1 MKESNESQAKRA
13 KAATEHPD
21 YILRTKEWRRVRDCM
36 RGEVAI
42 KNLREKYLPRPAGM
56 SGSYASAYEDYIE
69 RAHFPLVCSYALQGV
84 LGVIITKLPEF
95 NIPKELEY
103 LINSATKDGR
113 SLRQLF
119 LDVVVEIFITG
130 RVPLVVD
137 IDENN
142 ADRFCIIQYKAED
155 LINWKTATMSDN
167 QTMQLAV
174 LRQQRYKDVSDVFS
188 QETSN
193 YYKVMILEDGE
204 YVVATYDENSVEIPE
219 EKVIPQFFSTRLNTL
234 PLIIA
239 GSINNSS
246 DIQPIPLIPV
256 ANCAIQMYRKEAD
269 LANSEFLSC
278 NPTLC
283 ITGVESDDMG
293 QPKNTPNVVGSSVL
307 FALEN
312 PASRI
317 FYTTTDTAALQHV
330 KEHIKDLYE
339 EAIRH
344 GVSILDARKGIE
356 AAEALR
362 IRQATQSASIY
373 SIYLSAVSAI
383 RKCLELICT
392 WGGYNKDDLD
402 VDAPSTLTFGTP
414 DADLIRELAS
424 GNTNAV
430 YPLSTVHRYLISAG
444 MLDQTVSFEE
454 YVDLLMADQGIKRKL
469 KAVMEAYGTTDL
481 SFSTE
486 ETGDI
491 TTNTEDSGGKVNT
504 NKTSKYSPVNNPG
517 LEGL

>member
-1 MKESNESQAKRA
+1 MIKR
-13 KAATEHPD
+13 
-21 YILRTKEWRRVRDCM
+21 L
-36 RGEVAI
+36 VAV
-42 KNLREKYLPRPAGM
+42 NDPGPVVAPGNDSPSLLSHVLPETIIIQQDAELLGQGAVIPAG
-56 SGSYASAYEDYIE
+56 
-69 RAHFPLVCSYALQGV
+69 HKKPVH
-84 LGVIITKLPEF
+84 
-95 NIPKELEY
+95 
-103 LINSATKDGR
+103 
-113 SLRQLF
+113 
-119 LDVVVEIFITG
+119 
-130 RVPLVVD
+130 
-137 IDENN
+137 
-142 ADRFCIIQYKAED
+142 
-155 LINWKTATMSDN
+155 
-167 QTMQLAV
+167 AV
-174 LRQQRYKDVSDVFS
+174 LNQLWIPPYRRGHHR
-188 QETSN
+188 EARGH
-193 YYKVMILEDGE
+193 ILQDG
-204 YVVATYDENSVEIPE
+204 V
-219 EKVIPQFFSTRLNTL
+219 
-234 PLIIA
+234 
-239 GSINNSS
+239 
-246 DIQPIPLIPV
+246 
-256 ANCAIQMYRKEAD
+256 
-269 LANSEFLSC
+269 
-278 NPTLC
+278 
-283 ITGVESDDMG
+283 
-293 QPKNTPNVVGSSVL
+293 
-307 FALEN
+307 
-312 PASRI
+312 
-317 FYTTTDTAALQHV
+317 
-330 KEHIKDLYE
+330 
-339 EAIRH
+339 
-344 GVSILDARKGIE
+344 
-356 AAEALR
+356 AEALR